1 MYKRQFLPFASFTI
15 STRERAD
22 FRDHVLPLAAT
33 KISAGVNVGIGGHN
47 EEHQQKG
54 DAQFEISD
62 PRSLEEI
69 HNAILAQGMQ
79 PVYTDYINTNIL

>member
-1 MYKRQFLPFASFTI
+1 M
-15 STRERAD
+15 
-22 FRDHVLPLAAT
+22 LPLAAT

-47 EEHQQKG
+47 EEHKQKG

-62 PRSLEEI
+62 PRSLAEI
-69 HNAILAQGMQ
+69 HEAILQQGMQ

>member
-1 MYKRQFLPFASFTI
+1 MW
-15 STRERAD
+15 EC
-22 FRDHVLPLAAT
+22 
-33 KISAGVNVGIGGHN
+33 GGHN

>member
-1 MYKRQFLPFASFTI
+1 MGQQ
-15 STRERAD
+15 
-22 FRDHVLPLAAT
+22 
-33 KISAGVNVGIGGHN
+33 GVHG
-47 EEHQQKG
+47 QQKG